1 MIQIYKCCHTKY
13 AIMKEKNYKAIRK
26 NSQMNMKTARGMK
39 EKNSFKKD
47 KMKTRRDRGGGPKM
61 AEE

>member
-1 MIQIYKCCHTKY
+1 
-13 AIMKEKNYKAIRK
+13 
-26 NSQMNMKTARGMK
+26 MNMTTGRGMK

-47 KMKTRRDRGGGPKM
+47 KMNMRRDRGGGPKM